1 MKTLRDYVTSLLSDQ
16 NKSKVDL
23 ANFLEITPQS
33 LNSILI
39 GKNPRRL
46 TLKKIS
52 QFLNIPLVQLE
63 TALKDINMGK
73 EPTLKNLNTEEQT
86 VKPIEYQSNFIEL
99 PYVPAA
105 CRATFAETYT
115 NQNIMETFTV
125 LAEPGERYEK
135 DIVFEVNGDSMEPY
149 YYDKMKVRARLVDI
163 SEWEYINSGVF
174 IVAYRNNLVIK
185 RIKNNDLLSAG
196 YLTLHSDNTQL
207 GGSQIVPKK
216 EIQRIWKVI
225 RIVDAP
231 VR

>member
-1 MKTLRDYVTSLLSDQ
+1 MLDFREFITDLLSDR
-16 NKSKVDL
+16 NTTKSAL
-23 ANFLEITPQS
+23 AKYLDVSPQT
-33 LNSILI
+33 LNTILVK
-39 GKNPRRL
+39 GNPR
-46 TLKKIS
+46 KITIRKMAE
-52 QFLNIPLVQLE
+52 FLSIDAFEIEKMIKQIKGLD
-63 TALKDINMGK
+63 AS
-73 EPTLKNLNTEEQT
+73 EPTETYNT
-86 VKPIEYQSNFIEL
+86 VKYVLSDKNTIEL
-99 PYVPAA
+99 PYVPSA

-115 NQNIMETFTV
+115 NQNIMETFTIF
-125 LAEPGERYEK
+125 AEPGERYDK

-185 RIKNNDLLSAG
+185 RIKSNELFSAG

-207 GGSQIVPKK
+207 GGSQMIPKK
-216 EIQRIWKVI
+216 ELQRIWKVM